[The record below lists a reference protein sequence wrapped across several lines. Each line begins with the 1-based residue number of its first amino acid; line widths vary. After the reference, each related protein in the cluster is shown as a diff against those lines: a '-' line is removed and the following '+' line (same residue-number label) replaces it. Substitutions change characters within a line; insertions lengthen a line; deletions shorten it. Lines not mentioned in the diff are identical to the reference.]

1 MEKPLPFFAML
12 QNCTFSVPQM
22 RLWGGKMV
30 AEQEKEDFI
39 MTSNIILQAR
49 GLKKYYGSG
58 ETQVRALDGVNLD
71 IERGKFTAIIGT
83 SGSGKST
90 LLNMLGGLDTPTEG
104 SIQVGGTELANLS
117 SEQATIF
124 RRKQIGFIFQN
135 YNLVPVLSVWENI
148 IFPISLDGRKP
159 DKNFIMQI
167 VSLLGLQK
175 KLDSLPNN
183 LSGGQQQRVAIARAL
198 ATNPKIILCDEATS
212 ALDPTTTTSI
222 LNLLREINRRMGI
235 TIVIITHEM
244 SVVEST
250 CTHVAIIDDGQLA
263 ECGTVESVFS
273 QPKSAAAK
281 KLIFRTAGAD
291 SGAMG
296 ERMIRIVFEGS
307 SADEPTISDLAM
319 QCHVAVNIRY
329 ADTREVSGKLFGQMI
344 LQLPEDHLQ
353 QEKAIYFLQN
363 KGLRVEEVNGHV
375 HG

>member
-1 MEKPLPFFAML
+1 
-12 QNCTFSVPQM
+12 
-22 RLWGGKMV
+22 MV
-30 AEQEKEDFI
+30 NHIIYMFVY
-39 MTSNIILQAR
+39 MTSFVYNTPCHNDVTEFHAHVEGSASILALIELNHLTKTFKGKTQTVDA
-49 GLKKYYGSG
+49 LK
-58 ETQVRALDGVNLD
+58 DINLHIEQGD
-71 IERGKFTAIIGT
+71 IFGIIGM
-83 SGSGKST
+83 SGAGKST
-90 LLNMLGGLDTPTEG
+90 LVRCINFLEQPTSG
-104 SIQVGGTELANLS
+104 NVVIDGKDLASLS
-117 SEQATIF
+117 SKELRQL
-124 RRKQIGFIFQN
+124 RQQVSMIFQHFNLLSQRDVRGNISFAMEIAGMKRPQIEKRIDELLEIVGLTDRQHN
-135 YNLVPVLSVWENI
+135 YPS
-148 IFPISLDGRKP
+148 
-159 DKNFIMQI
+159 Q
-167 VSLLGLQK
+167 
-175 KLDSLPNN
+175 

-222 LNLLREINRRMGI
+222 LNLLREINRKMGI

-363 KGLRVEEVNGHV
+363 KGLRVEEVNGYA

>member
-1 MEKPLPFFAML
+1 MNLEQDAIVRIRSLNK
-12 QNCTFSVPQM
+12 TFIGRAGRV
-22 RLWGGKMV
+22 
-30 AEQEKEDFI
+30 
-39 MTSNIILQAR
+39 T
-49 GLKKYYGSG
+49 
-58 ETQVRALDGVNLD
+58 ALDGIDLD
-71 IERGKFTAIIGT
+71 IRRGEIFGIIGL
-83 SGSGKST
+83 SGAGKST
-90 LLNMLGGLDTPTEG
+90 LVRCINFLEKPTAGTVTVDGQELG
-104 SIQVGGTELANLS
+104 SLS
-117 SEQATIF
+117 KKQLLEA
-124 RRKQIGFIFQN
+124 RRSMGMIFQQFNLLQQRTALQNICFPLEIAGTSKADAEKRAKELLEIVGLSDRAGN
-135 YNLVPVLSVWENI
+135 YPS
-148 IFPISLDGRKP
+148 
-159 DKNFIMQI
+159 Q
-167 VSLLGLQK
+167 
-175 KLDSLPNN
+175 

-198 ATNPKIILCDEATS
+198 ATSPKILLCDEATS

>member
-1 MEKPLPFFAML
+1 MPE
-12 QNCTFSVPQM
+12 
-22 RLWGGKMV
+22 
-30 AEQEKEDFI
+30 
-39 MTSNIILQAR
+39 IILQHVTKRFDKFVAVQDLDLQIQDR
-49 GLKKYYGSG
+49 GFITLLGPSG
-58 ETQVRALDGVNLD
+58 CGKTTTLRMIAGLETPTSGRILIDGVPVFDSEKGINLPP
-71 IERGKFTAIIGT
+71 
-83 SGSGKST
+83 
-90 LLNMLGGLDTPTEG
+90 N
-104 SIQVGGTELANLS
+104 
-117 SEQATIF
+117 
-124 RRKQIGFIFQN
+124 RRDIGFLFQN
-135 YNLVPVLSVWENI
+135 YALWPHMTVYENI
-148 IFPISLDGRKP
+148 AFGLEMLKWDKARIRKRV
-159 DKNFIMQI
+159 DE
-167 VSLLGLQK
+167 LLALLKIEQFEK
-175 KLDSLPNN
+175 RYPAE

-273 QPKSAAAK
+273 QPKSPAAK
-281 KLIFRTAGAD
+281 KLIFRSAGAD

>member
-1 MEKPLPFFAML
+1 MPE
-12 QNCTFSVPQM
+12 
-22 RLWGGKMV
+22 
-30 AEQEKEDFI
+30 
-39 MTSNIILQAR
+39 IILQHVTKRFDKFVAVQDLDLQIQDR
-49 GLKKYYGSG
+49 GFITLLGPSG
-58 ETQVRALDGVNLD
+58 CGKTTTLRMIAGLETPTSGRILIDGVPVFDSEKGINLPPNKRD
-71 IERGKFTAIIGT
+71 
-83 SGSGKST
+83 
-90 LLNMLGGLDTPTEG
+90 
-104 SIQVGGTELANLS
+104 
-117 SEQATIF
+117 
-124 RRKQIGFIFQN
+124 IGFLFQN
-135 YNLVPVLSVWENI
+135 YALWPHMTVYENI
-148 IFPISLDGRKP
+148 AFGLEMLKWDKARIRKRV
-159 DKNFIMQI
+159 DE
-167 VSLLGLQK
+167 LLALLKIEQFEK
-175 KLDSLPNN
+175 RYPAE

>member
-1 MEKPLPFFAML
+1 MPE
-12 QNCTFSVPQM
+12 
-22 RLWGGKMV
+22 
-30 AEQEKEDFI
+30 
-39 MTSNIILQAR
+39 IILQHVTKRFDKFVAVQDLDLQIQDR
-49 GLKKYYGSG
+49 GFITLLGPSG
-58 ETQVRALDGVNLD
+58 CGKTTTLRMIAGLETPTSGRILIDGVPVFDSEKGINLPPNKRD
-71 IERGKFTAIIGT
+71 
-83 SGSGKST
+83 
-90 LLNMLGGLDTPTEG
+90 
-104 SIQVGGTELANLS
+104 
-117 SEQATIF
+117 
-124 RRKQIGFIFQN
+124 IGFLFQN
-135 YNLVPVLSVWENI
+135 YALWPHMTVYENI
-148 IFPISLDGRKP
+148 AFGLEMLKW
-159 DKNFIMQI
+159 DKARIRRR
-167 VSLLGLQK
+167 VDELLALLKIEQFEK
-175 KLDSLPNN
+175 RYPAE

>member
-1 MEKPLPFFAML
+1 
-12 QNCTFSVPQM
+12 
-22 RLWGGKMV
+22 MV
-30 AEQEKEDFI
+30 NHIIYMFVY
-39 MTSNIILQAR
+39 MTSFVYNTPCHNDVTEFHTHVEGSASILALIELNHLTKTFKGKTQTVDA
-49 GLKKYYGSG
+49 LK
-58 ETQVRALDGVNLD
+58 DINLHIEQGD
-71 IERGKFTAIIGT
+71 IFGIIGM
-83 SGSGKST
+83 SGAGKST
-90 LLNMLGGLDTPTEG
+90 LVRCINFLEQPTSG
-104 SIQVGGTELANLS
+104 NVVIDGKDLASLS
-117 SEQATIF
+117 SKELRQL
-124 RRKQIGFIFQN
+124 RQQVSMIFQHFNLLSQRDVRGNISFAMEIAGMKRPQIEKRIDELLEIVGLTDRQHN
-135 YNLVPVLSVWENI
+135 YPS
-148 IFPISLDGRKP
+148 
-159 DKNFIMQI
+159 Q
-167 VSLLGLQK
+167 
-175 KLDSLPNN
+175 

-222 LNLLREINRRMGI
+222 LNLLREINRKMGI

-363 KGLRVEEVNGHV
+363 KGLRVEEVNGYA

>member
-1 MEKPLPFFAML
+1 MTNHTIYVFAYAAQFGYNTSRHKDVANPHTRVEGSASILALIELNHLTKTFKGKTQTVDALKDINL
-12 QNCTFSVPQM
+12 QI
-22 RLWGGKMV
+22 
-30 AEQEKEDFI
+30 EQ
-39 MTSNIILQAR
+39 
-49 GLKKYYGSG
+49 G
-58 ETQVRALDGVNLD
+58 D
-71 IERGKFTAIIGT
+71 IFGIIGM
-83 SGSGKST
+83 SGAGKST
-90 LLNMLGGLDTPTEG
+90 LVRCINFLEQPTSGSVVIDGKDLASLTPKELRQLRQ
-104 SIQVGGTELANLS
+104 QVS
-117 SEQATIF
+117 M
-124 RRKQIGFIFQN
+124 IFQHFNLLSQRDVRGNIAFAMEIAGMKRPQIEKRIDELLEIVGLTDRQHN
-135 YNLVPVLSVWENI
+135 YPS
-148 IFPISLDGRKP
+148 
-159 DKNFIMQI
+159 Q
-167 VSLLGLQK
+167 
-175 KLDSLPNN
+175 

-222 LNLLREINRRMGI
+222 LNLLREINRKMGI

-250 CTHVAIIDDGQLA
+250 CTHVAIIDDGRLA

-281 KLIFRTAGAD
+281 KLIFRTTGAD

-296 ERMIRIVFEGS
+296 ERMIRSVFEGS

-363 KGLRVEEVNGHV
+363 KGLRVEEVTDRV

>member
-1 MEKPLPFFAML
+1 MANHTIYVFAYAAQFGYNTSRHKDVANPHTRVEGSASILALIELNHLTKTFKGKTQTVDALKDINL
-12 QNCTFSVPQM
+12 QI
-22 RLWGGKMV
+22 
-30 AEQEKEDFI
+30 EQ
-39 MTSNIILQAR
+39 
-49 GLKKYYGSG
+49 G
-58 ETQVRALDGVNLD
+58 D
-71 IERGKFTAIIGT
+71 IFGIIGM
-83 SGSGKST
+83 SGAGKST
-90 LLNMLGGLDTPTEG
+90 LVRCINFLEQPTSGSVVIDGKDLASLTPKELRQLRQ
-104 SIQVGGTELANLS
+104 QVS
-117 SEQATIF
+117 M
-124 RRKQIGFIFQN
+124 IFQHFNLLSQRDVRGNIAVAMEIAGMKRPQIEKRIDELLEIVGLTDRQHN
-135 YNLVPVLSVWENI
+135 YPS
-148 IFPISLDGRKP
+148 
-159 DKNFIMQI
+159 Q
-167 VSLLGLQK
+167 
-175 KLDSLPNN
+175 

-222 LNLLREINRRMGI
+222 LNLLREINRKMGI

-250 CTHVAIIDDGQLA
+250 CTHVAIIDDGRLA

-281 KLIFRTAGAD
+281 KLIFRTTGAD

-363 KGLRVEEVNGHV
+363 KGLRVEEVTDRV

>member
-1 MEKPLPFFAML
+1 MVNHIIYMFVYMTRFVYNTPCHNDVTEFHTHVEGSASILALIELNHLTK
-12 QNCTFSVPQM
+12 TFK
-22 RLWGGKMV
+22 GKTQTV
-30 AEQEKEDFI
+30 DALKDINLHIEQ
-39 MTSNIILQAR
+39 
-49 GLKKYYGSG
+49 G
-58 ETQVRALDGVNLD
+58 D
-71 IERGKFTAIIGT
+71 IFGIIGM
-83 SGSGKST
+83 SGAGKST
-90 LLNMLGGLDTPTEG
+90 LVRCINFLEQPTSG
-104 SIQVGGTELANLS
+104 NVVIDGKDLASLS
-117 SEQATIF
+117 SKELRQL
-124 RRKQIGFIFQN
+124 RQQVSMIFQHFNLLSQRDVRGNISFAMEIAGMKRPQIEKRIDELLEIVGLTDRQHN
-135 YNLVPVLSVWENI
+135 YPS
-148 IFPISLDGRKP
+148 
-159 DKNFIMQI
+159 Q
-167 VSLLGLQK
+167 
-175 KLDSLPNN
+175 

-222 LNLLREINRRMGI
+222 LNLLREINRKMGI

-363 KGLRVEEVNGHV
+363 KGLRVEEVNGYA